1 MTKEKKKEKTLQEL
15 KKEYEKIEKKYS
27 LPSFKELN
35 KDFQIEKIAEYETD
49 CLLREVRK
57 FMADKFLNYLRFVES
72 VLHPVNAPIFIF
84 SIIKSIGSEEK
95 RKFEEIYKKLAGIE
109 IKLIEVDIDSSEE
122 KEAEFIK
129 KSYDMWQGIKK
140 EILEIIESIKKAGK
154 EFGINIKSYLW

>member
-27 LPSFKELN
+27 LPPFKELN